1 LIQRKHPFGKGKGPK
16 IALPTIFDGDRDF
29 VKAFKRDC
37 QLYIM
42 ARPDEF
48 RSERA
53 KISWVLSFIK
63 GKDVDDW
70 ANWVFGLIEA
80 KDVYAPKTL
89 KELYKQLENYFGDPH
104 QASTA

>member
-1 LIQRKHPFGKGKGPK
+1 MHEGDEGGGDPGNKGSGSGSHSGSDDSDEETTSSVQRRHPFGKGKGPK

-42 ARPDEF
+42 ARLDEF
-48 RSERA
+48 QSERA

-63 GKDVDDW
+63 GRDVDD
-70 ANWVFGLIEA
+70 
-80 KDVYAPKTL
+80 
-89 KELYKQLENYFGDPH
+89 
-104 QASTA
+104 